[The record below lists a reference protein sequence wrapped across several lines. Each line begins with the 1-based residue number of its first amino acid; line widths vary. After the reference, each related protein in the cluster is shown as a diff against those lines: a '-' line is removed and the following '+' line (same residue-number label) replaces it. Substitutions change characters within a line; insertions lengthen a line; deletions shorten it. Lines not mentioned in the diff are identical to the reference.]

1 MSLKI
6 KRPNKNFN
14 TPFTK
19 DYVSQFQDFLATNGY
34 EPDPKKG
41 LVTDGSI
48 GRAYINIGNQR
59 KLVGW
64 YQAWLDQSS
73 PYGRIGDYRVS
84 TDQPTATWKP
94 ENSKRYRM
102 TKEQKAEIA
111 ELRRQAEVKTAE
123 KYTQAAQRAQS
134 IWDKCEDCVKHEYL
148 EKKQVLSY
156 GLKKDNNN
164 NLVISMKD
172 GQGTIVGLQYIGPD
186 GTKRFLTGSKKSGS
200 FFLLGREIFN
210 SSDTLNYAEGYAT
223 AASIYADRSQ
233 PVVVAFDAYNLIKVA
248 EVMYQYFPNHKHVF
262 VADNDES
269 QTGEKEAKK
278 AAAWVNKAGGYA
290 ENRCAC

>member
-6 KRPNKNFN
+6 KGPNRNN
-14 TPFTK
+14 NRPFTK
-19 DYVSQFQDFLATNGY
+19 DYTSQFRDFLSTHGY
-34 EPDPKKG
+34 EPDPNKG

-73 PYGRIGDYRVS
+73 PYGRIGDYRIS

-102 TKEQKAEIA
+102 TKAQKAEIE
-111 ELRRQAEVKTAE
+111 ELRRQAEVKSAE

-134 IWDKCEDCVKHEYL
+134 IWDKSKDCVRHDYL

-156 GLKKDNNN
+156 GLK
-164 NLVISMKD
+164 
-172 GQGTIVGLQYIGPD
+172 
-186 GTKRFLTGSKKSGS
+186 
-200 FFLLGREIFN
+200 
-210 SSDTLNYAEGYAT
+210 
-223 AASIYADRSQ
+223 
-233 PVVVAFDAYNLIKVA
+233 
-248 EVMYQYFPNHKHVF
+248 
-262 VADNDES
+262 
-269 QTGEKEAKK
+269 
-278 AAAWVNKAGGYA
+278 
-290 ENRCAC
+290 

>member
-6 KRPNKNFN
+6 KRPNNKNFE

-19 DYVSQFQDFLATNGY
+19 DYTSQFRDFLATNGY
-34 EPDPKKG
+34 EPDPNKG

-64 YQAWLDQSS
+64 YQAWLDQSL

-94 ENSKRYRM
+94 ENSKKYRM
-102 TKEQKAEIA
+102 TKEQKAEIE
-111 ELRRQAEVKTAE
+111 ELRRAAEVKTAE
-123 KYTQAAQRAQS
+123 KYTQAAERSQS
-134 IWDKCEDCVKHEYL
+134 IWARCEDVVKHEYL
-148 EKKQVLSY
+148 ERKQVLSY
-156 GLKKDNNN
+156 GLKKDQHD
-164 NLVISMKD
+164 NLVIPLKD
-172 GQGTIVGLQYIGPD
+172 KQGTIVGLQFIAGD
-186 GTKRFLTGSKKSGS
+186 GSKRFLTGSKKSGS

-210 SSDTLNYAEGYAT
+210 STDTLNYAEGYAT

-233 PVVVAFDAYNLIKVA
+233 PVVVAFDAYNLSPVA
-248 EVMYQYFPNHKHVF
+248 EVMYEYFPKHKHVF
-262 VADNDES
+262 VADNDDS
-269 QTGEKEAKK
+269 KTGEKEAMK
-278 AAAWVNKAGGYA
+278 AEIGRAHV
-290 ENRCAC
+290 